1 MGSISFLLP
10 DPVPPAAQASL
21 RSACFAT
28 GYDMAPTPGLVT
40 VQDGRLTIS
49 RNISESGYLLIP
61 WPISRIGAVVTT
73 SSTLRE
79 SEEPY
84 RLLVELARGKLN
96 QVRCQAAEWEGIGLR
111 LPQGFQ
117 ESLGD
122 ATSLFAR
129 ALFDPES
136 ADSDTLASGVLERAY
151 MLGDT
156 LSREFVSQM
165 FDTRHHEEGLLDTR
179 LAARTTYAAGPL
191 AADYART
198 FNAVQ
203 IGFRWKDLERE
214 QSHYDWTEPDR
225 AIAEAKSAELP
236 ISAGPVIDL
245 AADTLPAWA
254 VEWTNDLPTL
264 AAFMCDFLETVIN
277 RYKGDVRRWVI
288 CAGFNHSDAYGLD
301 DDSRLRLAFRLFEAA
316 AQIDPNLEL
325 ILSVAQPWGDY
336 LVNENQTVAPL
347 TFPDDLIRAG
357 LRVSAVELEI
367 RSGVLPR
374 GSLPRDLL
382 DAYRLLN
389 LYGLLGVPLEVLL
402 STPSS
407 ADPDPM
413 SLTGQSVWSGESS
426 SLLTADKQADW
437 GASFAAIALCTP
449 HVRAVTWDH
458 WSDAEPHHTPT
469 GGLIDAAGQPKP
481 LLSRLRTLRTTHL
494 R

>member
-40 VQDGRLTIS
+40 NQDGRLTIS
-49 RNISESGYLLIP
+49 RNISESGYLLVP
-61 WPISRIGAVVTT
+61 WPIPSVGSVVTT
-73 SSTLRE
+73 TSTLRE
-79 SEEPY
+79 SEDPY

-111 LPQGFQ
+111 LPPDFQ
-117 ESLGD
+117 TSMAQ
-122 ATSLFAR
+122 ATSHFAR
-129 ALFDPES
+129 ALLDSNATE
-136 ADSDTLASGVLERAY
+136 SDTLALGVLERAY
-151 MLGDT
+151 RLGDT
-156 LSREFVSQM
+156 LAREFVTQM

-179 LAARTTYAAGPL
+179 LAGRMTLAPGPL
-191 AADYART
+191 AAEYNRS

-203 IGFRWKDLERE
+203 IGIRWKDLELE
-214 QSHYDWTEPDR
+214 QSHYDWAELDR
-225 AIAEAKSAELP
+225 AIAEAKASEMP

-245 AADTLPAWA
+245 AAETLPAWA
-254 VEWTNDLPTL
+254 VEWKNDLPTF

-277 RYKGDVRRWVI
+277 RYKGDVRRWII
-288 CAGFNHSDAYGLD
+288 CAGFNHSDSYGLD

-325 ILSVAQPWGDY
+325 VLSVAQPWGDY
-336 LVNENQTVAPL
+336 LVNENQTISPL

-357 LRVSAVELEI
+357 LRLSAVELEI
-367 RSGVLPR
+367 RCGVAPR
-374 GSLPRDLL
+374 GSLRRDLL

-402 STPSS
+402 SAPSS

-413 SLTGQSVWSGESS
+413 SLFRQSAETPESS
-426 SLLTADKQADW
+426 DGPSSEGQAEW
-437 GASFAAIALCTP
+437 GASLAALALSTP

-458 WSDAEPHHTPT
+458 WSDAEPHLTPF
-469 GGLIDAAGQPKP
+469 GGLIDSAGRPKP